1 MIRVQRQA
9 FDVGA
14 ELRAMVGRNHR
25 VGGVCSFVGIVRDI
39 CPQGPVSAL
48 TVEHYPGMTE
58 KSLAALEAEA
68 GNRWPLETTL
78 IIHRFGE
85 LEPGEPIVLV
95 AAASAH
101 RDAAF
106 EACRFMIDRLKTNA
120 ALWKREEGPAG
131 CRWLSPGE
139 ALANPGR
146 GG

>member
-1 MIRVQRQA
+1 
-9 FDVGA
+9 
-14 ELRAMVGRNHR
+14 MVGRNHR
-25 VGGVCSFVGIVRDI
+25 VGGVCSFVGLVRDI

-58 KSLAALEAEA
+58 KSLAAVEAEA
-68 GNRWPLETTL
+68 GGRWPLETTL

-120 ALWKREEGPAG
+120 ALWKREQGPAG
-131 CRWLSPGE
+131 RRWLSPGE
-139 ALANPGR
+139 AAANPGPSR
-146 GG
+146 